1 VNLSSGGLAIVAIAA
16 IWFLVF
22 LPSFIKGEKNVVR
35 EVVVAPRI
43 DERSI
48 QLIRAR
54 RARAIFATVAAA
66 GFVVAGLSALQVV
79 SSGQGIALAISSVAV
94 TLASTFFTIRSHRG
108 YQGLLA
114 GSVKRTIPLTS
125 SKPTQRRNLDEAPSR
140 SWNPESVPQQNFLKT
155 GAIEIVELA
164 EVVEIEPAKIDNIDE
179 ILRRRRHIG

>member
-22 LPSFIKGEKNVVR
+22 LPSFIKGDKNVVR
-35 EVVVAPRI
+35 EEIETPRI

-48 QLIRAR
+48 KLIRAR
-54 RARAIFATVAAA
+54 RGRAIFATFAAA
-66 GFVVAGLSALQVV
+66 AFVLAGLSILQLI
-79 SSGQGIALAISSVAV
+79 SSGQGVAIAAGSVAV
-94 TLASTFFTIRSHRG
+94 TLVATFLTIRAHRN
-108 YQGLLA
+108 YQEFLA

-125 SKPTQRRNLDEAPSR
+125 SKPTARRNLEETLSR
-140 SWNPESVPQQNFLKT
+140 SWNPEALPQQNFLKT

-164 EVVEIEPAKIDNIDE
+164 EVVEIEPAKIDNIDD